1 MRTGLC
7 IFAISLVL
15 AGCGEGSSFDTSFK
29 KSYRDKGIK
38 SCVEQARRRSPI
50 GAANVDIEGLCACS
64 IDKVMEGKSATDLM
78 GAPDEKQA
86 EAAIAS
92 CTARILK
99 PGSDGPGAK
108 KGG

>member
-1 MRTGLC
+1 MRGSFFIL
-7 IFAISLVL
+7 AVSVAL

-38 SCVEQARRRSPI
+38 GCVDQARRRSPI
-50 GAANVDIEGLCACS
+50 GAANVDIEGLCACT

-86 EAAIAS
+86 KDAIESCAA
-92 CTARILK
+92 RFGV
-99 PGSDGPGAK
+99 PGGPP
-108 KGG
+108 KGS